1 MSETQRTRLARCG
14 CGALTAQTRG
24 EPRRVYLCACRAC
37 QIKSGSAFTYAALFS
52 EGNVTLSG
60 EHKAWR
66 HNGDSGQWVE
76 SHFCPVCGVTV
87 FFYAEG
93 FPGAIGVPAGC
104 FAEDEATARDGAL
117 TPQRMYWA
125 ERKRE
130 WVRGPE
136 GVEEV
141 GRQ

>member
-1 MSETQRTRLARCG
+1 MTDTRRTRLARCG

-24 EPRRVYLCACRAC
+24 EPKHVYLCACRAC
-37 QIKSGSAFTYAALFS
+37 QIKSGSAFTYAALFAES
-52 EGNVTLSG
+52 DVTLSG
-60 EHKAWR
+60 AHKAWR
-66 HNGDSGQWVE
+66 HTGDSGGWIE
-76 SHFCPVCGVTV
+76 THFCPLCGATV

-93 FPGAIGVPAGC
+93 FARIVGVPVGC
-104 FAEDEATARDGAL
+104 FAEEADTARDAAL
-117 TPQRMYWA
+117 TPSRVYWA
-125 ERKRE
+125 ERKRD

>member
-1 MSETQRTRLARCG
+1 MRPCFR
-14 CGALTAQTRG
+14 
-24 EPRRVYLCACRAC
+24 
-37 QIKSGSAFTYAALFS
+37 
-52 EGNVTLSG
+52 TLSG

-66 HNGDSGQWVE
+66 QKGDSGQWVE
-76 SHFCPVCGVTV
+76 THFCPVCGVTL